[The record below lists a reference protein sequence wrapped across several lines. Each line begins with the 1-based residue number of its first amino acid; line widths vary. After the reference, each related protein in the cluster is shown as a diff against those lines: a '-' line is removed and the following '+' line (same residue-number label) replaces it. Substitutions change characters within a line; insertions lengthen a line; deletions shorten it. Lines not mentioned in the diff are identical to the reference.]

1 MIQLN
6 GKKMT
11 KKAWKIVKSDI
22 FAAMALTS
30 VLTNLFFISGLTVF
44 RATSDIDL
52 SLYQTAD
59 ERLCNDN
66 YAENL
71 VHEMEQST
79 DPALTKT
86 KMEIIC
92 RQGDFVR
99 YYDNAVQAYLN
110 DTN

>member
-1 MIQLN
+1 MIQMN
-6 GKKMT
+6 GKKMS
-11 KKAWKIVKSDI
+11 KKAWKIVKADI

-30 VLTNLFFISGLTVF
+30 ILTNLFFISGLTVY
-44 RATSDIDL
+44 RATSDLDL
-52 SLYQTAD
+52 SLYQAAD
-59 ERLCNDN
+59 ARLCDDN

-71 VHEMEQST
+71 VHEMERSS
-79 DPALTKT
+79 DPSLTKT

-110 DTN
+110 DAQ